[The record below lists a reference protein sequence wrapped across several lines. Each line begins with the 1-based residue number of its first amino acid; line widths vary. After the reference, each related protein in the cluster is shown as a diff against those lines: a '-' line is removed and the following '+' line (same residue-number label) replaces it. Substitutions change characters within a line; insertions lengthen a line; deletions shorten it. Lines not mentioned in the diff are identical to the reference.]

1 MLGRPGI
8 YAGAIKVFGTCTQRD
23 KTLQGMDPDL
33 VNNHFKVDIRNK
45 QREWKE
51 WKKGLIKE
59 NYVLEVRK
67 CGHKGKGARRKAKV
81 DLAKEIKTNSKMFFR
96 HT

>member
-1 MLGRPGI
+1 MG
-8 YAGAIKVFGTCTQRD
+8 
-23 KTLQGMDPDL
+23 PDL

-59 NYVLEVRK
+59 NCISSR
-67 CGHKGKGARRKAKV
+67 HKGKCARSEAKV